1 MDRERVSAN
10 NKRITANNRLMGKL
24 GLSATPSTYYKDE
37 HDQIQMQ
44 QGLPLPEDMLTVM
57 GSAQP

>member
-1 MDRERVSAN
+1 
-10 NKRITANNRLMGKL
+10 MGEL

-37 HDQIQMQ
+37 NGQIQMQ
-44 QGLPLPEDMLTVM
+44 QGLPLPEDMRAVM